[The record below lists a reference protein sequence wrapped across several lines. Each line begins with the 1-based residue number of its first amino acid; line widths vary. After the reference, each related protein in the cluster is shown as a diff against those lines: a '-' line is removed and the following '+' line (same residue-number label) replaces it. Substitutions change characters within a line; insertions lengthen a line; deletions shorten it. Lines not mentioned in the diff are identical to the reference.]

1 MDLVT
6 FEVYINE
13 DLTLEIK
20 TDRNRL
26 KEHLEVSFFN
36 IFFLNV
42 TKINTTIFIKFYF
55 FRSYLFT
62 GNNKSRIE

>member
-20 TDRNRL
+20 TDRESAERA
-26 KEHLEVSFFN
+26 
-36 IFFLNV
+36 
-42 TKINTTIFIKFYF
+42 
-55 FRSYLFT
+55 FR
-62 GNNKSRIE
+62 G